1 MANGMWDLKGWRIL
15 TPEEAARQAEE
26 DAKYFAEMEAEQLK
40 RWPMSQRRDRCMNCG
55 AFMRTPSYEHT
66 RCKNC
71 GESYLTLQ

>member
-1 MANGMWDLKGWRIL
+1 MLTWRYM
-15 TPEEAARQAEE
+15 TPEEIAADKEYWRKQHEE
-26 DAKYFAEMEAEQLK
+26 SLK

-71 GESYLTLQ
+71 GESYLSLQ